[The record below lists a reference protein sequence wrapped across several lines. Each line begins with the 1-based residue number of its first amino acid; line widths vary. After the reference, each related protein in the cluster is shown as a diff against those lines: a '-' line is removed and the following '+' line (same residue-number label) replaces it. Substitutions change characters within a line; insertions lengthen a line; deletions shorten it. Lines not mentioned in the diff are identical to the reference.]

1 MTDVLTISL
10 PFLVS
15 HTWYS
20 LLSVFWFTI
29 LFDVPRYILPFMAFG
44 LALRSQQKPPV
55 SRTDLLPSHF
65 TVSIVLIGH
74 NEEAALEACVKS
86 LREQSF
92 DRFEIIIVSD
102 GSSDR
107 MLSVAKRLVSQGL
120 AERALSTDLRGG
132 KSSGINLALNF
143 ACGDIV
149 VNVDC
154 DCSFDR
160 YALEYL
166 LEPFSDP
173 DVGAVCGDIVPRN
186 TGMGLVAQF
195 QEIEYLQSIAIGK
208 RVANVFNQVVCASGA
223 FSAFRRTALE
233 EIGGFDVG
241 GGEDLDITIRLRL
254 KGWRI
259 AFAAEAL
266 CYTDVPSTVSQF
278 IRQRL
283 RWERDAIWIRYRK
296 HGRLMNPFSRDFHA
310 TETLHQW
317 DYFFFN
323 ILGAIIFPIYLTL
336 LYLQYGVFSLVILV
350 SMQIGLLAMD
360 ILILAISSIST
371 KRSVFWKNL
380 LYLPGYAFFM
390 TFVMRPIR
398 LVAYIDEWVFSGS
411 HRDNYIPEKVRLQ
424 RPW

>member
-1 MTDVLTISL
+1 MDILTVSL

-44 LALRSQQKPPV
+44 LALRAQQKPPE
-55 SRTDLLPSHF
+55 SRNDLLPSHF

-74 NEEAALEACVKS
+74 NEETALEACVKS

-143 ACGDIV
+143 VRGDIV

-173 DVGAVCGDIVPRN
+173 AVGAVCGDIAPRN
-186 TGMGLVAQF
+186 AGVGLVAQF

-254 KGWRI
+254 KGWRV

-323 ILGAIIFPIYLTL
+323 IFGTIVFPIYLTL
-336 LYLQYGVFSLVILV
+336 LYLQYGAFSLVILV

-360 ILILAISSIST
+360 VVILAISSFST

-411 HRDNYIPEKVRLQ
+411 HRDNYVPEKVRLQ